1 MSEDCQKCGTARYEL
16 DEERL
21 CPNCSDTE
29 PDDSLAPDEPEEGD
43 FGSDEYERTINQ
55 RY

>member
-1 MSEDCQKCGTARYEL
+1 MDDDHFDDAL
-16 DEERL
+16 LND
-21 CPNCSDTE
+21 E